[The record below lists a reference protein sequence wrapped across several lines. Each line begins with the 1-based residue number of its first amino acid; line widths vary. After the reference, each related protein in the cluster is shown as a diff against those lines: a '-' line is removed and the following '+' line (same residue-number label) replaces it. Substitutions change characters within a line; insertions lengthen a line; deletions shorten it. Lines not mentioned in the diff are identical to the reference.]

1 MVVGEINTI
10 KEENGI
16 TKHSIDYEF
25 VKLDETEFKKI
36 KIDISKIDSLTK
48 LIEQL
53 ELGKDIYKIELFGVR
68 NFDTSNVYEEL
79 KVINSNVCEVEDFSH
94 FEYDLDNISKED
106 TLKGLFTKKILEKIE
121 ENPEEKEKLLGALEY
136 VYNLMG

>member
-106 TLKGLFTKKILEKIE
+106 TLKWLFTKKILENIE
-121 ENPEEKEKLLGALEY
+121 
-136 VYNLMG
+136 